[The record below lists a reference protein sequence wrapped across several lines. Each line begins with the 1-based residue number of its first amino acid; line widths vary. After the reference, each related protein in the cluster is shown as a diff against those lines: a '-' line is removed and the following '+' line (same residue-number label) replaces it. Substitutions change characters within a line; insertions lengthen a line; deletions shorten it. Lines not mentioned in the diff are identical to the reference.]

1 MPGIIAIGASH
12 GGLEKGLDLIQPTAA
27 DGIEALQRVFALPRA
42 CIARG
47 GLKTQCVVRIM
58 SATACTIS
66 SLDAGFETVVDSG
79 HARRIG
85 SLAGWHV

>member
-47 GLKTQCVVRIM
+47 DSNSVRRADYVGDYVYNFI
-58 SATACTIS
+58 
-66 SLDAGFETVVDSG
+66 
-79 HARRIG
+79 ARRG
-85 SLAGWHV
+85 F